1 MRGYS
6 TGWQAAFDRFLPL
19 VRAFYTED
27 FRFGELSKHKA
38 HRQGL
43 TDLLTGIVD
52 TDEATGL
59 VDKIHQMF
67 AEEASRTA

>member
-1 MRGYS
+1 M
-6 TGWQAAFDRFLPL
+6 

-27 FRFGELSKHKA
+27 FRFGELSKNDA

-52 TDEATGL
+52 T
-59 VDKIHQMF
+59 
-67 AEEASRTA
+67 EEAVGVTTRIQEMFDQEVAAGS